1 MIEVLV
7 KTTAFPGQPH
17 IAQIT
22 MQGHAGSG
30 EYGKDLVCAAA
41 SALIITFVNSVEMLC
56 GRDMSPEVRSG
67 YIDVILSAEQREQLL
82 AESLLVGLEGMM
94 RDHGAYIMVRRIE
107 I

>member
-1 MIEVLV
+1 MIEVVV
-7 KTTAFPGQPH
+7 KTSAISGQPQ

-30 EYGKDLVCAAA
+30 EYGNDLVCAAA
-41 SALIITFVNSVEMLC
+41 SALIITFVNSVETLC

-67 YIDVILSAEQREQLL
+67 YLDVVLRAEQYEQLL
-82 AESLLVGLEGMM
+82 AQSLLVGLEGLM
-94 RDHGAYIMVRRIE
+94 RDHGAYIMVRRIG